1 MVFRKDRSV
10 SHGGGLTV
18 YVNSTI
24 CCKSLS
30 QFANPGNVSECLWLQ
45 LRPRR
50 LPRSVSSVV
59 LAVIYHPPY
68 AAQDNNNLYNHVK
81 ATVDLYSL
89 GHPECLICVV
99 GDFNPNS
106 TNISTAPFK
115 RMCGLTQI
123 VKVFTRDT
131 VILDWCLTNSPKV
144 FSSPKQLPKIG
155 ASDHYSVLVAP
166 VIQSSRP
173 SKLTMLRR
181 NTRPSHIRDFGGWIT
196 SFVWNDLY
204 ALDSCEEKFKYF
216 YKNLHEAVE
225 RFLLVRLHRV
235 HSSDK
240 PWMTGQ
246 IKALISKRQRCL
258 AKHGKD
264 SPLFKLL
271 HNKVQRSVKYAKRV
285 FYDGKVKQLRESN
298 VSK

>member
-10 SHGGGLTV
+10 SRGGGLAV

-24 CCKSLS
+24 PCKSLS

-50 LPRSVSSVV
+50 LPRSVSSVL
-59 LAVIYHPPY
+59 LAVIYRPPY
-68 AAQDNNNLYNHVK
+68 ATAQDNNNLYNHVK

-89 GHPECLICVV
+89 EHPECLICVV

-115 RMCGLTQI
+115 GMCGLTQI

-131 VILDWCLTNSPKV
+131 EILDWCLTNSPKV

-166 VIQSSRP
+166 VIPSSRP
-173 SKLTMLRR
+173 SKLTMLRC
-181 NTRPSHIRDFGGWIT
+181 NTRPSRIRDFGGWIT
-196 SFVWNDLY
+196 SFVWDDLY

-216 YKNLHEAVE
+216 YKNLHEAVK
-225 RFLLVRLHRV
+225 RFLPV
-235 HSSDK
+235 
-240 PWMTGQ
+240 
-246 IKALISKRQRCL
+246 
-258 AKHGKD
+258 
-264 SPLFKLL
+264 
-271 HNKVQRSVKYAKRV
+271 
-285 FYDGKVKQLRESN
+285 
-298 VSK
+298 